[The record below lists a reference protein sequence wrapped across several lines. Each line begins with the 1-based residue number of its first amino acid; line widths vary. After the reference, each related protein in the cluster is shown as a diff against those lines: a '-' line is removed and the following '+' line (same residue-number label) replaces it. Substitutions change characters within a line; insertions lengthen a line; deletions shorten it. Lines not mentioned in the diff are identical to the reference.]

1 LSQAASFDETTG
13 TVSGT
18 ITSKV
23 DGGLYATCSVTGTSN
38 SYTLTCQGADAD
50 GLSADDNAALDALG
64 SAAGGVTSIFEG
76 ILGPAIGVLGA

>member
-1 LSQAASFDETTG
+1 VT
-13 TVSGT
+13 
-18 ITSKV
+18 
-23 DGGLYATCSVTGTSN
+23 ATPN

-64 SAAGGVTSIFEG
+64 EAAGSVNSIFEG